1 MQRPTVRSPFGL
13 SRRAAL
19 GRTGAVVAALGLG
32 GRFGRAAAQ
41 DATPLTE
48 TVGVIGDVLG
58 VGQPT
63 PTPGM
68 ELVLRRTTIAPGGGI
83 PPHSHPGSILI
94 VVDSGTW
101 GYTPLGG
108 STQLTRAAVDGTP
121 TPAEAVTIGTEVVLT
136 AGDALFVEDPQDEI
150 RNAGEDD
157 VVLLIA
163 GLTPVGVDFQTML
176 GDTEGTPAP

>member
-32 GRFGRAAAQ
+32 GRVGRAVAQ
-41 DATPLTE
+41 DATRAAPN
-48 TVGVIGDVLG
+48 GVLG
-58 VGQPT
+58 LGQPT
-63 PTPGM
+63 SAPGM
-68 ELVLRRTTIAPGGGI
+68 ELVLRRTTFAPGEGLA
-83 PPHSHPGSILI
+83 PHSHPGSIVI
-94 VVDSGTW
+94 VVDTGTW

-108 STQLTRAAVDGTP
+108 SVRLTRAAVGGTP
-121 TPAEAVTIGTEVVLT
+121 TPAEEVPMGTEVILT
-136 AGDALFVEDPQDEI
+136 AGDALFLEDPQDEI

-163 GLTPVGVDFQTML
+163 ALMPAGEPFTTFTEDVATPSS
-176 GDTEGTPAP
+176 